1 MANQEPTKRRRRSQ
15 SISHKK
21 ELAREVTGTLL
32 WAADHALF
40 HEFVGRRHTTPA
52 ELLRDIVHDWAVTIR
67 VSGQAKDTMELA
79 GPVRKLHQQIIAEQ
93 LTPVNAALAAI
104 LDFLKTGS
112 IPLPSANADTA
123 LVPSDNQDSALLTL
137 LQRLAEELKKTKEE
151 LARLRAFAV
160 AHYMLSGQNFAATWA
175 TLDFIQRYIAEPILR
190 TDPAHNKDSF
200 QASLTHRDDA
210 RLEGLQMVEQMSLEF
225 HYPDEYQL
233 ILINPSEDQ
242 T

>member
-67 VSGQAKDTMELA
+67 VSGQAKDTLELA

-112 IPLPSANADTA
+112 IHLPSANADTA
-123 LVPSDNQDSALLTL
+123 LVPSEIQDSALLTL
-137 LQRLAEELKKTKEE
+137 LQRLAEELKNTKEE
-151 LARLRAFAV
+151 LARLRAFAA

-190 TDPAHNKDSF
+190 NDPAHNKDSF

>member
-1 MANQEPTKRRRRSQ
+1 MPKQEPTKRRRRSQ

-32 WAADHALF
+32 WAADHTLF
-40 HEFVGRRHTTPA
+40 HEFVGRRRTTPA

-137 LQRLAEELKKTKEE
+137 LQRLAEELENTKEE
-151 LARLRAFAV
+151 LVRLRAFAA

-190 TDPAHNKDSF
+190 NDPAHNKDSF

>member
-15 SISHKK
+15 SISYKK

-32 WAADHALF
+32 WAADHGLF

-104 LDFLKTGS
+104 LDCLKTGS

-123 LVPSDNQDSALLTL
+123 LVPSDYQDSALLTL
-137 LQRLAEELKKTKEE
+137 LQRLAEELKNTKEE

-190 TDPAHNKDSF
+190 NDPAHNKDSF

>member
-1 MANQEPTKRRRRSQ
+1 MPKQEPTKRRRRSQ

-21 ELAREVTGTLL
+21 ELAREATGTSLC
-32 WAADHALF
+32 AAHHGLF

-79 GPVRKLHQQIIAEQ
+79 GPVRKLHQQIIVEQ

-123 LVPSDNQDSALLTL
+123 FVPSDNQDSALLTL
-137 LQRLAEELKKTKEE
+137 LQRLAEELKNTKEE

-190 TDPAHNKDSF
+190 NDPAHNKDSF

>member
-15 SISHKK
+15 SISYKK

-32 WAADHALF
+32 WAADHGLF

-123 LVPSDNQDSALLTL
+123 LVPSDNDSALLTL
-137 LQRLAEELKKTKEE
+137 LQRLAEELKNTKEE
-151 LARLRAFAV
+151 LARLRAFAA
-160 AHYMLSGQNFAATWA
+160 AHYMLSSQNFAATWA

-190 TDPAHNKDSF
+190 NDPAHNKDSF

>member
-1 MANQEPTKRRRRSQ
+1 MPKQEPTKRRRRSQ

-40 HEFVGRRHTTPA
+40 HEFVGRRRTTPA

-104 LDFLKTGS
+104 LDFLKTGF

-123 LVPSDNQDSALLTL
+123 LVPFDNQDSALLTL
-137 LQRLAEELKKTKEE
+137 LQRLAEELENTKEE
-151 LARLRAFAV
+151 LARLRAFAA

-190 TDPAHNKDSF
+190 NDPAHNKDSF

>member
-1 MANQEPTKRRRRSQ
+1 MPKQEPTKRRRRSQ

-40 HEFVGRRHTTPA
+40 HEFVGRRRTTPA

-93 LTPVNAALAAI
+93 LTPINAALAAI

-137 LQRLAEELKKTKEE
+137 LQGLAEELENTKEE
-151 LARLRAFAV
+151 LARLRAFAA

-190 TDPAHNKDSF
+190 NDPAHNKDSF
-200 QASLTHRDDA
+200 QASLAHRDDA

>member
-15 SISHKK
+15 SISYKK

-40 HEFVGRRHTTPA
+40 HEFVGRRRTTPA

-104 LDFLKTGS
+104 IELLKTGS

-123 LVPSDNQDSALLTL
+123 LVPSDNQDSALLIL
-137 LQRLAEELKKTKEE
+137 LQRLAEELKNTKEE
-151 LARLRAFAV
+151 LARLRAFAA

-242 T
+242 S

>member
-32 WAADHALF
+32 WAADHGLF

-79 GPVRKLHQQIIAEQ
+79 GPVRRLHQQIIAEQ

-104 LDFLKTGS
+104 IELLKTGS

-123 LVPSDNQDSALLTL
+123 LVPSDNQDSTLLTL
-137 LQRLAEELKKTKEE
+137 LQRLAEELKTARESRHGLSRFE
-151 LARLRAFAV
+151 PAEPSAGVVFRHARL
-160 AHYMLSGQNFAATWA
+160 
-175 TLDFIQRYIAEPILR
+175 
-190 TDPAHNKDSF
+190 KD
-200 QASLTHRDDA
+200 
-210 RLEGLQMVEQMSLEF
+210 LENSIRRNVR
-225 HYPDEYQL
+225 
-233 ILINPSEDQ
+233 
-242 T
+242 

>member
-15 SISHKK
+15 SISYKK

-32 WAADHALF
+32 WAADHTLF

-137 LQRLAEELKKTKEE
+137 LQRLAEELKNTKEE

-175 TLDFIQRYIAEPILR
+175 TLDFVQRYIAEPILR
-190 TDPAHNKDSF
+190 NDPAHNKDSF

>member
-32 WAADHALF
+32 WAADHTLF

-123 LVPSDNQDSALLTL
+123 LVPSDHDSALLTL
-137 LQRLAEELKKTKEE
+137 LQRLAEELKNTKEE
-151 LARLRAFAV
+151 LARLRAFAA

-175 TLDFIQRYIAEPILR
+175 TLDFVQRYIAEPILR
-190 TDPAHNKDSF
+190 NDPAHNKDSF

>member
-15 SISHKK
+15 SISYKK
-21 ELAREVTGTLL
+21 DLAREVTGTLL

-40 HEFVGRRHTTPA
+40 HEFVGRRRTTPA

-67 VSGQAKDTMELA
+67 VSGQAKDTLELA

-123 LVPSDNQDSALLTL
+123 LVPSDYQDSALLTL
-137 LQRLAEELKKTKEE
+137 LQPLAEELKNTKEE
-151 LARLRAFAV
+151 LARLRAFAA

>member
-15 SISHKK
+15 SISYKK

-32 WAADHALF
+32 WAADHGLF

-104 LDFLKTGS
+104 IELLKTGS

-123 LVPSDNQDSALLTL
+123 LGPSDNDSALLTL
-137 LQRLAEELKKTKEE
+137 LQRLAEELKNTKEE
-151 LARLRAFAV
+151 LARLRAFAA

-190 TDPAHNKDSF
+190 NDPAHNKDSF

-225 HYPDEYQL
+225 RYPDEYQL

>member
-32 WAADHALF
+32 WAADHGLF

-123 LVPSDNQDSALLTL
+123 LGPSDNDSALLTL
-137 LQRLAEELKKTKEE
+137 LQRLAEELKNTKEE
-151 LARLRAFAV
+151 LARLRAFAA

-190 TDPAHNKDSF
+190 NDPAHNKDSF

>member
-93 LTPVNAALAAI
+93 LTPVNATLAAI
-104 LDFLKTGS
+104 LDFLKTGT

-123 LVPSDNQDSALLTL
+123 LVPSDNDSALLTL
-137 LQRLAEELKKTKEE
+137 LQRLAEELKNTKEE

-190 TDPAHNKDSF
+190 NDPAHNKDSF

>member
-15 SISHKK
+15 SISYKK

-32 WAADHALF
+32 WAADHGLF

-79 GPVRKLHQQIIAEQ
+79 GPVRRLNQQIIAEQ

-123 LVPSDNQDSALLTL
+123 LVPLENQDSALLTL
-137 LQRLAEELKKTKEE
+137 LQRLEGRTGTIKS
-151 LARLRAFAV
+151 LRRRSLHALRPKLCRHLGYSRF
-160 AHYMLSGQNFAATWA
+160 HP
-175 TLDFIQRYIAEPILR
+175 TL
-190 TDPAHNKDSF
+190 
-200 QASLTHRDDA
+200 HRRA
-210 RLEGLQMVEQMSLEF
+210 
-225 HYPDEYQL
+225 YP
-233 ILINPSEDQ
+233 
-242 T
+242 

>member
-1 MANQEPTKRRRRSQ
+1 MPKQEPTKRRRRSQ

-40 HEFVGRRHTTPA
+40 HEFVGRRRTTPA

-93 LTPVNAALAAI
+93 LTPINAALAAI
-104 LDFLKTGS
+104 LDCLKTGS
-112 IPLPSANADTA
+112 IPLPFANADTA
-123 LVPSDNQDSALLTL
+123 LVPSDNQDLALLTL
-137 LQRLAEELKKTKEE
+137 LQRLAEELENTKEE
-151 LARLRAFAV
+151 LARLRAFAA

-190 TDPAHNKDSF
+190 NDPAHNKDSF